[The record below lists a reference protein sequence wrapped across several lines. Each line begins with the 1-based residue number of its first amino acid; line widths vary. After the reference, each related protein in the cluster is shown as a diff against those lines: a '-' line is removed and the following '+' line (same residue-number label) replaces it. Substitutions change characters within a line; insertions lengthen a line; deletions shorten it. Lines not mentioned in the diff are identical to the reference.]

1 MTYRSYMPTQD
12 LGTYPFSWIHFR
24 FFEYAKLAD
33 EKAKTNPEYQEEY
46 EGIAR
51 NCRKLSAD
59 LLSQCNKTSEIKQ
72 LLDEISG
79 SSNYFRD
86 YKEMK
91 HPRLRLALE
100 QNHRDFVGHIFRQ
113 TSFH

>member
-1 MTYRSYMPTQD
+1 MYTPD
-12 LGTYPFSWIHFR
+12 LGSYPFSWIHFR

-59 LLSQCNKTSEIKQ
+59 LLGQCNKTSEIKQ